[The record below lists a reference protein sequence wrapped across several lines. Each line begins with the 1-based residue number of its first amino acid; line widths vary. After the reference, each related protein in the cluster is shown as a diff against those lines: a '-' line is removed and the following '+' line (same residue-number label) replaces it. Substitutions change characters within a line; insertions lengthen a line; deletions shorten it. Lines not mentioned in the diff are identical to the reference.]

1 MRPRLAR
8 IASSSLSEQPQNTE
22 TLSGKVALR
31 ASMPRGS
38 NFVEEEEIQLCMSY
52 LKISEDPRT
61 GTDQSSAT
69 FWKRIHEHFTAARL
83 AFSAAMDKVERRSG
97 ASFGDEIQGAQQI
110 YMRMEDRDGVTA
122 TKPFKLLH
130 CWRILRSE
138 PLWTSV
144 RNSQGTATGGDA
156 INSESTARG
165 ARPQGR
171 KASKEEAK
179 AVAST
184 SSSIAEL
191 AKANAEI
198 AAASKKRAR
207 AIQDACDVALFTV
220 CLDELDPDS
229 RRFFELRRRQ
239 VLGRLERSHASSR
252 ETVVAEVS
260 VLDRSGD
267 GCDDQ
272 DDTALGVYTATA

>member
-1 MRPRLAR
+1 
-8 IASSSLSEQPQNTE
+8 
-22 TLSGKVALR
+22 
-31 ASMPRGS
+31 MPRGS

-61 GTDQSSAT
+61 GTYQSSAT
-69 FWKRIHEHFTAARL
+69 FWKRIYEHFTAARPAGSVVREIRSL
-83 AFSAAMDKVERRSG
+83 ECKWSKISGQAQLFSAAMDKVERRSG
-97 ASFGDEIQGAQQI
+97 ASFEDEIQDAQQI

-144 RNSQGTATGGDA
+144 RDSQGTTTGGDA

-184 SSSIAEL
+184 SSLIAEL

-207 AIQDACDVALFTV
+207 AIQDACDVPLFTV

-239 VLGRLERSHASSR
+239 VLGRLERSHASAR
-252 ETVVAEVS
+252 ETVVAEAS
-260 VLDRSGD
+260 VLDGSGD

-272 DDTALGVYTATA
+272 DDTELGVYTAAA